1 MITYINERLNQW
13 VEWRLSG
20 RHIKGL
26 GYPSCANFYRL
37 APLPTDRVVVPI
49 PNEACYEID
58 QAVCWLK
65 KHHSNLFEVV
75 MQFYDHAGTA
85 QSHAK
90 ALRISERTLYN
101 RLHQAHVL
109 IMEYLQDMDD
119 GVLTCSDKTGISM
132 AV

>member
-65 KHHSNLFEVV
+65 KHHSKLFEVV

-85 QSHAK
+85 ESHAK
-90 ALRISERTLYN
+90 ALKISRDTLYA
-101 RLHQAHVL
+101 RLHRAHVL
-109 IMEYLQDMDD
+109 IMEYLQD
-119 GVLTCSDKTGISM
+119 VEER
-132 AV
+132 

>member
-37 APLPTDRVVVPI
+37 APLPSDRVVVPI

-58 QAVCWLK
+58 QAICWLK
-65 KHHSNLFEVV
+65 KNHNGLFAAV
-75 MQFYDHAGTA
+75 MQFYTHAGTA

-90 ALRISERTLYN
+90 ELKISRDTLYA
-101 RLHQAHVL
+101 RLHRAHVL
-109 IMEYLQDMDD
+109 IMEYLQDAEDEAAD
-119 GVLTCSDKTGISM
+119 PVSRVG
-132 AV
+132 